1 MGVPGAVL
9 PPLAVALLSLEICR
23 GGKTGLEGGGAA
35 VAISGFG
42 EVDPLED
49 AISGFV
55 SSVSSSSDQAFSDS
69 LRGSNPSEK

>member
-23 GGKTGLEGGGAA
+23 GGKTGLEGGGA
-35 VAISGFG
+35 VEISGLG